1 MHLPAKFLAETL
13 PLYAHLASGLIKI
26 PCKKLNKSKL
36 EATQLSERKGKLTCE
51 YLGKRVKIA
60 GSAKLFMKGEIFI

>member
-1 MHLPAKFLAETL
+1 
-13 PLYAHLASGLIKI
+13 
-26 PCKKLNKSKL
+26 LNKNKL
-36 EATQLSERKGKLTCE
+36 EATQLSERKGKLICE